1 MVGKFE
7 NHEILVMLFWDG
19 WHIYFMYLFIYIM
32 HSSPFLCVCGNDQMT
47 RYPGADDLTGGPGD
61 A

>member
-19 WHIYFMYLFIYIM
+19 WHIYFMYMFIYCAQLTL
-32 HSSPFLCVCGNDQMT
+32 SVCVWG
-47 RYPGADDLTGGPGD
+47 
-61 A
+61 